1 MIHSGCLDLES
12 VVGTEV
18 EWTAYSG
25 CICGMLALSSSIN
38 CQDLNRCLPI
48 GSCGPA
54 PLSDS
59 LADAVSQVSQVVGP
73 TDVLKVEMRRNVYLT
88 IECVPVSV
96 PFLCHDIELTTE
108 RVL

>member
-1 MIHSGCLDLES
+1 
-12 VVGTEV
+12 
-18 EWTAYSG
+18 
-25 CICGMLALSSSIN
+25 MLALSSSIN

-48 GSCGPA
+48 GSCGPT

-59 LADAVSQVSQVVGP
+59 LADAVSQVVGP

-96 PFLCHDIELTTE
+96 SFLCHDIELTTE
-108 RVL
+108 RVLQDR